1 MDDTARFD
9 RLVAALHEICR
20 EFRGAGEPARPE
32 DEEPAVEEDADA
44 AS

>member
-9 RLVAALHEICR
+9 RLVAALHQICR
-20 EFRGAGEPARPE
+20 EFRGTGEPDGPE
-32 DEEPAVEEDADA
+32 DEEPVVEEDAEA

>member
-1 MDDTARFD
+1 MDDTAQFD

-20 EFRGAGEPARPE
+20 EFRGTGEPDSA
-32 DEEPAVEEDADA
+32 DEEAAADEEADA

>member
-20 EFRGAGEPARPE
+20 EFRETGQPDSADQDAAA
-32 DEEPAVEEDADA
+32 DEEADA